1 MISIAGNSLQSQET
15 RKLSLVLLYMLVD
28 TAPTVIRHA
37 QTSYFLQPVLNVIFP
52 MLLEIEE
59 DPDWETQ
66 DDEPHDENSLF
77 FFALDVL
84 DRIAKQ
90 IRGKRFLPFF
100 YSYIEQ
106 FLSNENWKYRYA
118 AMFAISEVYFIPCG
132 SWIRLLRLSPRTS
145 LNGRPFALM

>member
-52 MLLEIEE
+52 MLLEVEE

-118 AMFAISEVYFIPCG
+118 AMFAISEV
-132 SWIRLLRLSPRTS
+132 
-145 LNGRPFALM
+145 

>member
-77 FFALDVL
+77 FVGRTGSYCEADPWQAL
-84 DRIAKQ
+84 
-90 IRGKRFLPFF
+90 P
-100 YSYIEQ
+100 
-106 FLSNENWKYRYA
+106 
-118 AMFAISEVYFIPCG
+118 P
-132 SWIRLLRLSPRTS
+132 LLL
-145 LNGRPFALM
+145 